1 MCLGVFLKNK
11 FVIVLIN
18 FSLKL
23 IINFIMYFVGLYST
37 ATPGE
42 WCSPRYGEFGPG
54 GAGMTRSLGGESQ
67 FDWAW
72 PRRAWMER
80 IGNEENSEY
89 NCENRDIGRTWWMDL
104 GSMATR

>member
-54 GAGMTRSLGGESQ
+54 GAGMTRSLG
-67 FDWAW
+67 
-72 PRRAWMER
+72 
-80 IGNEENSEY
+80 ENPSLTGPGSEGH
-89 NCENRDIGRTWWMDL
+89 EWRE
-104 GSMATR
+104 